1 MFCQLGNIQFEP
13 ITSPDSINR
22 TDTTTY
28 AKHSLAS
35 GKPRLQPI
43 ANELEEISIGFKL
56 RAEFCNPTQIV
67 LQLKAAKDVF
77 EVMPLIMG
85 NGRYLGD
92 YVLTSLTETPAQCL
106 PDGTVVEMTIQV
118 TLQEYVTPNKVTQQ
132 QQAAR
137 KRAFAVGNKTPF
149 NTGRVQQ
156 PTIPRLA
163 TKSVSVIDSESKSVA
178 LQAINFENNVSQR
191 TFIGTDIQRSLDS
204 ISKNLTAYNEYI
216 STLTDIVPDPDNIL
230 QAISGMQNAVSNFNF
245 PISGLDDLRTNNLKL
260 QSATNILKTAN
271 SSITYLVLIRRA

>member
-92 YVLTSLTETPAQCL
+92 YVLTSLTETPVQCL

-137 KRAFAVGNKTPF
+137 KRAFAVGNKTPV

-163 TKSVSVIDSESKSVA
+163 TKSVSVIDSESKSIA

>member
-13 ITSPDSINR
+13 ITSPESLSR

-67 LQLKAAKDVF
+67 LQLKSAKDLF

-85 NGRYLGD
+85 NGRYFGD
-92 YVLTSLTETPAQCL
+92 YVITSLIETPAQCL
-106 PDGTVVEMTIQV
+106 ADGTIVEMTIQL
-118 TLQEYVTPNKVTQQ
+118 TLQEFVTPDKVAQQ

-137 KRAFAVGNKTPF
+137 KRAFAIGSKTPV

-156 PTIPRLA
+156 PTIPQQA
-163 TKSVSVIDSESKSVA
+163 VKCVSVINSESKA
-178 LQAINFENNVSQR
+178 IDLQAINFENNTSQR
-191 TFIGTDIQRSLDS
+191 TFIGTDIQRSLES
-204 ISKNLTAYNEYI
+204 ISKNLASYNDFV
-216 STLTDIVPDPDNIL
+216 SQLNDIVPDPDAIL
-230 QAISGMQNAVSNFNF
+230 QAISGMQNAVTKFNF
-245 PISGLDDLRTNNLKL
+245 PIAGLDDLRTNNLKL

-271 SSITYLVLIRRA
+271 SAITYQVLIRRA

>member
-13 ITSPDSINR
+13 ITSPESLSR

-67 LQLKAAKDVF
+67 LQLKSAKDLF

-85 NGRYLGD
+85 NGRYFGD
-92 YVLTSLTETPAQCL
+92 YVITSLTETPAQCL
-106 PDGTVVEMTIQV
+106 PDGTIVEMTIQL
-118 TLQEYVTPNKVTQQ
+118 TLQEFVTPDKIAQQ

-137 KRAFAVGNKTPF
+137 KRAFAIGSKTPV
-149 NTGRVQQ
+149 NTGRIQQ
-156 PTIPRLA
+156 PTIPQQA
-163 TKSVSVIDSESKSVA
+163 VKCVSVINSESKA
-178 LQAINFENNVSQR
+178 IDLQAINFENNTRQR
-191 TFIGTDIQRSLDS
+191 TFIGTDIQRSLES
-204 ISKNLTAYNEYI
+204 ISKNLASYNDFV
-216 STLTDIVPDPDNIL
+216 SQLNDIVPDPDSIL

-271 SSITYLVLIRRA
+271 SAITYQVLIRRA